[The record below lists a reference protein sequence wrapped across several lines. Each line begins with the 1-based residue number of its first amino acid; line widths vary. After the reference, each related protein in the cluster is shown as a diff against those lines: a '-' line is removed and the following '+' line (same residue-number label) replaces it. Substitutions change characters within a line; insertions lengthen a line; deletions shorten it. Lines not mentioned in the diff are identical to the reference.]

1 MHRITRLRP
10 SPAMIVAIIA
20 LVLALGGT
28 SYAAITLPAGSVGT
42 KQLQKNAVIGSK
54 VKNGSLTLPD
64 INAASLSGLGRV
76 ALNYGTTSFA
86 ADGTGTVTTVTL
98 KVPAKGFVLVNGW
111 VDSGPANGTIG
122 VTVWDDTTSSE
133 SHWENANTAASTE
146 ISSGQ
151 TYVFPV
157 KPGTSTFSVRITY
170 DTSSTGFDAFGTIT
184 AQFIPFGSTGSRTV
198 LGPKTQAPAA
208 AQQH

>member
-28 SYAAITLPAGSVGT
+28 SYAAIMLPAGSVGT
-42 KQLQKNAVIGSK
+42 KQLQKNAVIGSR
-54 VKNGSLTLPD
+54 VKNGSLSVAD

-76 ALNYGTTSFA
+76 ALNHGFASLA
-86 ADGTGTVTTVTL
+86 ADATGTVSTVTL

-111 VDSGPANGTIG
+111 VDAAEPTGPVG
-122 VTVWDDTTSSE
+122 VTVWDDTTNTQSQWVNVSE
-133 SHWENANTAASTE
+133 GASNE
-146 ISSGQ
+146 ISAGQ

-157 KPGTSTFSVRITY
+157 KPGTSTFSVRVTY
-170 DTSSTGFDAFGTIT
+170 DLSTSAFDAYGTIT
-184 AQFIPFGSTGSRTV
+184 AQFIPFGPTGSRTA
-198 LGPKTQAPAA
+198 LGSKTTAGAT
-208 AQQH
+208 QHH

>member
-1 MHRITRLRP
+1 M
-10 SPAMIVAIIA
+10 
-20 LVLALGGT
+20 
-28 SYAAITLPAGSVGT
+28 
-42 KQLQKNAVIGSK
+42 IGSK
-54 VKNGSLTLPD
+54 VKNGSLTLAD

-76 ALNYGTTSFA
+76 AMNHSSTSFSA
-86 ADGTGTVTTVTL
+86 GGTGTVTTVTL

-111 VDSGPANGTIG
+111 VDSAYPNAAVG
-122 VTVWDDTTSSE
+122 VTVWDDTTNTE
-133 SHWENANTAASTE
+133 SYWENANTGASTE

-157 KPGTSTFSVRITY
+157 KPGTSTFSVRISY
-170 DTSSTGFDAFGTIT
+170 DTSSSGFEAYGTIT

-198 LGPKTQAPAA
+198 LGPMTEAPAA